1 MAVNG
6 GRGSGGLGVGMAVT
20 GLALAA
26 AVVVAAVAL
35 GASLHGLVTTPSR
48 YGAPW
53 DVSLRANGV
62 LGMGELADDV
72 AALPGVGAASTL
84 LGLDFELDGESTWTI
99 ALEPIPGIPTAIAP
113 MLTEGRAPTRPDEIA
128 VGALTQQ
135 SIGKRVGD
143 RVLLTT
149 DQSLTTPTELTIV
162 GTVVMNAIDEGSPGL
177 GAVVAPALM
186 HELAPEEVGD
196 AIVVDLADGAD
207 GEAARSVMEH
217 DLAVNGIELDPPRRQ
232 TAIRDVE
239 RIRSLPGLLAGVVA
253 LLAAAC
259 LAHALATS
267 VRRNRAELAVFK
279 ALGFTPR
286 QVSAAVA
293 WEACALAVVALLIGV
308 PAGLA
313 LATWGWRAVADRLGL
328 ESPTIVPIAQ
338 VAVVALALIAVGQ
351 RGGDL
356 AGSARRSA
364 PARSRTPGRV
374 AGPGPAAAPLADGP
388 QAGRLA
394 PTSAASMAAGARMVS
409 STITAAPR
417 CRLRRRA
424 GSGRCGAD
432 RSPAGASG
440 GRRPRGWRPAAARR
454 RRRRRRRSTMTAG
467 LSMLTQAASTP
478 PMACPAWR
486 TRRTASG
493 WPGEHLLDDVPAVER
508 VEPELS
514 EAAASALPPAIASRH
529 PTFPQR
535 HTTSSWSGT
544 WTWPMSPAAPSAP
557 RCT

>member
-6 GRGSGGLGVGMAVT
+6 GRGSSGLGVGMAVT

-62 LGMGELADDV
+62 LGMGEVADEV
-72 AALPGVGAASTL
+72 AALPGVGAASAL
-84 LGLDFELDGESTWTI
+84 LGQGFDIDGESTWTI
-99 ALEPIPGIPTAIAP
+99 ALEPVPGIPTAIPP

-143 RVLLTT
+143 RVVLTT
-149 DQSLTTPTELTIV
+149 DQSVTAPSELTIV

-207 GEAARSVMEH
+207 GEAARSVIEH
-217 DLAVNGIELDPPRRQ
+217 DLAVNGIEFDSPRRQ

-279 ALGFTPR
+279 AIGFTPR

-293 WEACALAVVALLIGV
+293 WEACALALVALLIGV

-313 LATWGWRAVADRLGL
+313 LATWGWRAVAG
-328 ESPTIVPIAQ
+328 
-338 VAVVALALIAVGQ
+338 
-351 RGGDL
+351 
-356 AGSARRSA
+356 
-364 PARSRTPGRV
+364 PARARVTHHRAHRTG
-374 AGPGPAAAPLADGP
+374 
-388 QAGRLA
+388 
-394 PTSAASMAAGARMVS
+394 
-409 STITAAPR
+409 
-417 CRLRRRA
+417 
-424 GSGRCGAD
+424 
-432 RSPAGASG
+432 
-440 GRRPRGWRPAAARR
+440 RR
-454 RRRRRRRSTMTAG
+454 RRRGHAGRRQPGRRSGRAGAPLGSGQERHSGPSSWSPPPARPPTSPTAHGAIRAEHRVGAVSCRGTRRSRRCSGAGGRPRRRRCRCPRLPATC
-467 LSMLTQAASTP
+467 AASR
-478 PMACPAWR
+478 CPG
-486 TRRTASG
+486 SG
-493 WPGEHLLDDVPAVER
+493 
-508 VEPELS
+508 
-514 EAAASALPPAIASRH
+514 
-529 PTFPQR
+529 
-535 HTTSSWSGT
+535 
-544 WTWPMSPAAPSAP
+544 AAP
-557 RCT
+557 RTG